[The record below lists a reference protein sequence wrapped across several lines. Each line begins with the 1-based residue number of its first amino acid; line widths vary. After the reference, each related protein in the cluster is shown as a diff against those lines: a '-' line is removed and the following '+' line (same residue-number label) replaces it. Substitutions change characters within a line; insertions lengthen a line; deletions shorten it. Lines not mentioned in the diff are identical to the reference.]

1 MKRKKKQSSFFRK
14 FILLSFLIS
23 CFAGILL
30 CIQLYKNVFNTNIV
44 FSGDKEKLL
53 FINSD
58 DDFNNV
64 LNKLSD
70 INLLNINTFKWVAN
84 KKKYIQ
90 NIKPGR
96 YLINKEMSI
105 NDLINLLKSGNQTPV
120 KITFNNTR
128 TINDFVSNI
137 SSSLEIDSV
146 SLLNAIYD
154 KNFLLN
160 NKLTNEN
167 VGCIFIPNTY
177 EFYWNVSSEGFLNR
191 MLLEYDKFWNNDR
204 IKKSKLIPLNLN
216 EISILA
222 SIVQM
227 EQNIK
232 YDERPIIAGLYLN
245 RINQNMKL
253 ESDPTLI
260 FALKDFS
267 LKRVLNKDK
276 KVLSPYNTYKNK
288 GLPPGP
294 ICMPSINAI
303 DAVLNFNKHNYIFM
317 CAKEDL
323 SGYHNF
329 AVTYKKHLK
338 NARRYQKMLSKKKI
352 FR

>member
-1 MKRKKKQSSFFRK
+1 LKRKKKQSSFFRK

-96 YLINKEMSI
+96 YLINNEMSI

-303 DAVLNFNKHNYIFM
+303 DAVLNFDKHNYIFM

>member
-1 MKRKKKQSSFFRK
+1 LKKKKKQSSFFRK

-70 INLLNINTFKWVAN
+70 INLLNVNTFKWVAN

-96 YLINKEMSI
+96 YLINNEMSI

-303 DAVLNFNKHNYIFM
+303 DAVLNFDKHNYIFM

>member
-1 MKRKKKQSSFFRK
+1 LKRKKKQSSFFRK

-96 YLINKEMSI
+96 YLINNEMSI

>member
-70 INLLNINTFKWVAN
+70 INLLNVNTFKWVAN

-96 YLINKEMSI
+96 YLINNEMSI

-317 CAKEDL
+317 CAKEDFT
-323 SGYHNF
+323 GNHNF
-329 AVTYKKHLK
+329 ARTYAKHLIY
-338 NARRYQKMLSKKKI
+338 ARRYQKALNKRKI
-352 FR
+352 MR

>member
-70 INLLNINTFKWVAN
+70 INLLNVNTFKWVAN

-96 YLINKEMSI
+96 YLINNEMSI

-303 DAVLNFNKHNYIFM
+303 DAVLNFDKHNYIFM

>member
-96 YLINKEMSI
+96 YLINNEMSI

-303 DAVLNFNKHNYIFM
+303 DAVLNFDKHNYIFM

>member
-1 MKRKKKQSSFFRK
+1 LKRKKKQSSFFRK

-70 INLLNINTFKWVAN
+70 INLLNVNTFKWVAN

-96 YLINKEMSI
+96 YLINNEMSI

>member
-70 INLLNINTFKWVAN
+70 INLLNVNTFKWVAN

-96 YLINKEMSI
+96 YLINNEMSI

>member
-96 YLINKEMSI
+96 YLINNEMSI

>member
-70 INLLNINTFKWVAN
+70 INLLNVNTFKWVAN

-96 YLINKEMSI
+96 YLINNEMSI

-154 KNFLLN
+154 KIFLLN

-232 YDERPIIAGLYLN
+232 YDERPIIDGLYLN
-245 RINQNMKL
+245 RINQNSNAK
-253 ESDPTLI
+253 
-260 FALKDFS
+260 FS
-267 LKRVLNKDK
+267 
-276 KVLSPYNTYKNK
+276 
-288 GLPPGP
+288 
-294 ICMPSINAI
+294 II
-303 DAVLNFNKHNYIFM
+303 
-317 CAKEDL
+317 
-323 SGYHNF
+323 
-329 AVTYKKHLK
+329 
-338 NARRYQKMLSKKKI
+338 Q
-352 FR
+352 